1 MKPYRPHFDCSPCA
15 EISGWSCWKIAS
27 FGNDFCDAVATWAAD
42 NPKIGSTTDAEPI
55 NAETFA
61 SIYETTETD
70 QIPCAQT
77 VTSSA
82 VEESKVYD
90 GNVAP
95 KRVLHLVP
103 ATSQPFVRAMSFP
116 TASVAGKRKAQQN
129 PFFPVSGT
137 TNIDMLALLCLLII
151 R

>member
-1 MKPYRPHFDCSPCA
+1 MKPYHPHFDCSTSA

-27 FGNDFCDAVATWAAD
+27 FGKEFCDAVAKWVAE
-42 NPKIGSTTDAEPI
+42 NPKIGNTTTAEPI
-55 NAETFA
+55 NAETF
-61 SIYETTETD
+61 SETVETD
-70 QIPCAQT
+70 QIPHAQPI
-77 VTSSA
+77 TSSA